1 MSSELKI
8 PSLLGYSIACLIL
21 IYNCAI
27 LFFNNVYLLSNV
39 LLLIQ
44 EANTEKIFYG
54 LDDVKEAS
62 DVIIVITI
70 LLLGIFS

>member
-1 MSSELKI
+1 MKS
-8 PSLLGYSIACLIL
+8 G
-21 IYNCAI
+21 AI
-27 LFFNNVYLLSNV
+27 ITWVFYCVPYFDLQLCNFMLQQCISNV
-39 LLLIQ
+39 LLLVQ

-54 LDDVKEAS
+54 LDDIKEAS